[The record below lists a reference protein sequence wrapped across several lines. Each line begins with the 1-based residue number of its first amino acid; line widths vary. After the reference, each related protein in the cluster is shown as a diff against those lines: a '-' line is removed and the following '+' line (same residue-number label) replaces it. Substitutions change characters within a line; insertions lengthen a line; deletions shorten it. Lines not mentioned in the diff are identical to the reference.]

1 MLLGYAAVFGDV
13 KASDAFSCAVRTIQ
27 RYRQK
32 ALRDAALASIVVQ
45 EKARLLEGTRDELIT
60 TVIVGARRMRELMAV
75 ETDLHKL
82 AGAVKLAGD
91 LVTQREFL
99 GVGAK
104 HPHPNPAASAPQAPE
119 GPAGGIAS
127 NGAGANGSN
136 GAHPPVH

>member
-1 MLLGYAAVFGDV
+1 MLLGHAAVFGDL
-13 KASDAFSCAVRTIQ
+13 KAADAFGCSTRTIT
-27 RYRQK
+27 RYRHK
-32 ALRDAALASIVVQ
+32 AAADASLAAIVAQ
-45 EKARLLEGTRDELIT
+45 EKSRLLDGTRDELIT